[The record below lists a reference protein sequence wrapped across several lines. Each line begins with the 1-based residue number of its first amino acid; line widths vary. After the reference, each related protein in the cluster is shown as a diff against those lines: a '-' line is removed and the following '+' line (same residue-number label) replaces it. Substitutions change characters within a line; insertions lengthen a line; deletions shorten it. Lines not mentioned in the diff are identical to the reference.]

1 MYRSLILLPNELVR
15 TNKLYMYIYMSY
27 KNNQKNF
34 TLIFQE
40 MKKKKIFKD
49 FNVIVKSYLGYRLI
63 L

>member
-1 MYRSLILLPNELVR
+1 MNLCVLTSY
-15 TNKLYMYIYMSY
+15 TCIYMSY

-40 MKKKKIFKD
+40 MKKKKD
-49 FNVIVKSYLGYRLI
+49 FQRFQRYRAYLGYRLI